1 MPADNPIKPIII
13 PNHFS
18 YLIDSYEDS
27 QYAIKFVLKNCRH
40 ITVKFQFKNVSLFY
54 SIEPI

>member
-1 MPADNPIKPIII
+1 MPAYNPIKLILI

-27 QYAIKFVLKNCRH
+27 QHAIKFVLQNCRH
-40 ITVKFQFKNVSLFY
+40 ITVNLQFKNVSLLY
-54 SIEPI
+54 SIEHI